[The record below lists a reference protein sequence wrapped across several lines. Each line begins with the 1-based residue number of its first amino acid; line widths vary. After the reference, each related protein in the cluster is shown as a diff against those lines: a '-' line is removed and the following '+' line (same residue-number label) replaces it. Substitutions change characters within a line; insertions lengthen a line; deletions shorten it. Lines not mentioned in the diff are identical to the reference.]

1 MSQLNFKT
9 VIRNERYFVY
19 QKGGSAKWESLRYD
33 LIKMIVWIKY
43 LMNLFMNVSEES
55 LFQTIEYGLND
66 AIRVKKKQFILI
78 LYLQ

>member
-43 LMNLFMNVSEES
+43 LMH
-55 LFQTIEYGLND
+55 Y
-66 AIRVKKKQFILI
+66 IRAQFIYECI
-78 LYLQ
+78 